1 MMNVEGLSRENVA
14 SHLQKYRLHRKKR
27 DADGARAAAG
37 GGGGGGG
44 AAAAAPGG
52 PEGDGARAKKGKARA

>member
-27 DADGARAAAG
+27 DAEARAAAG
-37 GGGGGGG
+37 GDGAGSDGGG
-44 AAAAAPGG
+44 
-52 PEGDGARAKKGKARA
+52 RSKRGKARA